1 MYKMRRC
8 ISFSHGHNF
17 QLVYSKDKMESLH
30 KCSNFLLT
38 LVIHNMQTPY
48 NTCKLFV
55 YVFQMYL
62 PVSTK
67 ASLVGL
73 KDINT

>member
-1 MYKMRRC
+1 
-8 ISFSHGHNF
+8 
-17 QLVYSKDKMESLH
+17 
-30 KCSNFLLT
+30 
-38 LVIHNMQTPY
+38 MQTPY